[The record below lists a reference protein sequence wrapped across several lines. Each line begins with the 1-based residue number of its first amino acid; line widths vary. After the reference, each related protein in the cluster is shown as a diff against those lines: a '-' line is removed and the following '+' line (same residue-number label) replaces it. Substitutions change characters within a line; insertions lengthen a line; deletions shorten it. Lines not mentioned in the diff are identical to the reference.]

1 MSNTAVYGRPAGQSR
16 FRKWKRWVPLYL
28 MMLPGLLY
36 LFINNYIPMA
46 GLVAAFKN
54 VNFADGI
61 WHSDWADPLLKN
73 FEYLFVT
80 KDAWVITRNTIL
92 YNLAFIIINTA
103 AGILIAILI
112 CDIASRRLNR
122 LYQSSILLPFLMSY
136 VIVSYIVFAILSNE
150 NGLLN
155 KSLLPALGM
164 EPVQWYA
171 SAKYWPFILVLV
183 NFWKGMGY
191 NCLIYIASINGID
204 PSLYEAAKLDGAG
217 RWQQI
222 RNVTLPGIKSSVIT
236 LTMLNIG
243 RIFYSDFSLFY
254 QVPQNSGLIYSTTNT
269 LDTYVYRAL
278 LNSGNI
284 PMAAAAGFYQSLIGF
299 VVVLAANLFVR
310 KISKEDALF

>member
-1 MSNTAVYGRPAGQSR
+1 M
-16 FRKWKRWVPLYL
+16 
-28 MMLPGLLY
+28 
-36 LFINNYIPMA
+36 
-46 GLVAAFKN
+46 
-54 VNFADGI
+54 
-61 WHSDWADPLLKN
+61 
-73 FEYLFVT
+73 
-80 KDAWVITRNTIL
+80 
-92 YNLAFIIINTA
+92 
-103 AGILIAILI
+103 
-112 CDIASRRLNR
+112 
-122 LYQSSILLPFLMSY
+122 
-136 VIVSYIVFAILSNE
+136 IVSYIVFAILSNE